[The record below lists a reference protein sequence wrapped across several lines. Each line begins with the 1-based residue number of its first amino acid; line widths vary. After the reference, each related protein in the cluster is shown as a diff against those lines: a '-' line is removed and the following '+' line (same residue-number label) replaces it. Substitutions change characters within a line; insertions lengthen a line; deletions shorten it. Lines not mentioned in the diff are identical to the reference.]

1 MATVTQLAVLR
12 YEDTIDDGSKFTVY
26 MTSVASNGREWVVPL
41 RYSRFHE
48 FFGQLVKTDR
58 HAAALSFPQKVLFT
72 PSNATRMR
80 QLHDFMQQLAGA
92 LPTLSDDGLRLVHDL
107 LDVDAN
113 TIVEQ
118 PCEPELEE
126 DTVVP
131 GEPDVAAQGPS
142 IDVVVEVVKPT
153 AATPLKKKAKT
164 CAKAKVESP
173 PAVRAVALTYT
184 VMLSPVMI
192 LVTVVQSL
200 FWVASALL
208 PSPKVKAAA

>member
-1 MATVTQLAVLR
+1 MTTV
-12 YEDTIDDGSKFTVY
+12 E
-26 MTSVASNGREWVVPL
+26 SNGHEWVVPI

-48 FFGQLVKTDR
+48 FFGQLVKMDR
-58 HAAALSFPQKVLFT
+58 HAAALPFPQKVLFT

-80 QLHDFMQQLAGA
+80 QLHDFMQQLATA

-118 PCEPELEE
+118 PHEPELEE

-131 GEPDVAAQGPS
+131 LVVQPDAMNQVPS
-142 IDVVVEVVKPT
+142 IDDVLAVKPIV
-153 AATPLKKKAKT
+153 AKPLKKKAKKPT
-164 CAKAKVESP
+164 KTKVESP

-192 LVTVVQSL
+192 FVTVVQSL

-208 PSPKVKAAA
+208 PAPKVKAAA